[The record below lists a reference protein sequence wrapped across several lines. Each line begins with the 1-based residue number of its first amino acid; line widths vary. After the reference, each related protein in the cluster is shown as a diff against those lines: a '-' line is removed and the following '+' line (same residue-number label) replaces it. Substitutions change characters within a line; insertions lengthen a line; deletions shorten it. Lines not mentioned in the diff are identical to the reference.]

1 MKKILISADP
11 YETWVAIVEDNTV
24 VETYLERATRR
35 SLLGNV
41 YLGRVDNVL
50 PGMEAAFIDAGLPKN
65 CFLYVDEIVLPELDD
80 RERRKKKIEQLIKN
94 GQSLLVQV
102 VKDPMGT
109 KGARVTMDV
118 SLAGFPDSHL
128 TDYDK
133 AVDTPLTVLGWT
145 ELALGLVFLAL
156 AFWPM
161 GHRARGFGWLAA
173 LVLFILAALAVQFAV
188 PWYFGIHLGLDNGI
202 GG

>member
-11 YETWVAIVEDNTV
+11 YETRVAIVEDNVV

-80 RERRKKKIEQLIKN
+80 RERRKKKIGFEIPGLAKEAIQPVGIRIAKDGKKAFVALGPANRVAEIDGETYEVKRYILVGQRVWQLAFTPDEKYVIATN
-94 GQSLLVQV
+94 GISN
-102 VKDPMGT
+102 
-109 KGARVTMDV
+109 DV
-118 SLAGFPDSHL
+118 SVIDTASNKVITTIKAGD
-128 TDYDK
+128 
-133 AVDTPLTVLGWT
+133 G
-145 ELALGLVFLAL
+145 
-156 AFWPM
+156 
-161 GHRARGFGWLAA
+161 
-173 LVLFILAALAVQFAV
+173 
-188 PWYFGIHLGLDNGI
+188 PWGVVIKP
-202 GG
+202 

>member
-11 YETWVAIVEDNTV
+11 YETRVAIVEDNVV

-94 GQSLLVQV
+94 GQE
-102 VKDPMGT
+102 P
-109 KGARVTMDV
+109 ARP
-118 SLAGFPDSHL
+118 GRQGPD
-128 TDYDK
+128 
-133 AVDTPLTVLGWT
+133 
-145 ELALGLVFLAL
+145 
-156 AFWPM
+156 
-161 GHRARGFGWLAA
+161 GHQGRARHDGRVAGRPVPVYSPDGKGYGVSKRLPDGERDRLRD
-173 LVLFILAALAVQFAV
+173 LVRS
-188 PWYFGIHLGLDNGI
+188 
-202 GG
+202 

>member
-11 YETWVAIVEDNTV
+11 YETRVAIVEDNVV

-80 RERRKKKIEQLIKN
+80 RERRKKKIAKRRRSPGTRRRKRRRRRQRPRQLRKPSRRSRRRRRN
-94 GQSLLVQV
+94 PRSRRNS
-102 VKDPMGT
+102 
-109 KGARVTMDV
+109 ARR
-118 SLAGFPDSHL
+118 
-128 TDYDK
+128 
-133 AVDTPLTVLGWT
+133 
-145 ELALGLVFLAL
+145 
-156 AFWPM
+156 
-161 GHRARGFGWLAA
+161 RARPHRRHRRRRRRPCRRG
-173 LVLFILAALAVQFAV
+173 
-188 PWYFGIHLGLDNGI
+188 
-202 GG
+202 